1 MTQRTD
7 SRTRPGR
14 GGKRPAARPA
24 APDRRIAER
33 RREVVRERVRRR
45 RRQLAWCVALILAA
59 VGVSKLVASPL
70 FGLSA
75 VRVRGTMV
83 LSEDEVLAASGVR
96 VGEPYLS
103 VDLAA
108 IRHRLEA
115 MPWVGHA
122 EVRRDYPS
130 SLRITVAE
138 RTPVASIVA
147 ARRYWLVAADGVVL
161 KAATA
166 KPPGVPFVADVPV
179 SAGVGPGARLPAGGP
194 LSNAIDALGGLRP
207 ELARLVVAVQARSVD
222 SLQFRLRGGMR
233 VLYGLA
239 ADQPAKDTAV
249 LLISNKL
256 KREGRKVVLI
266 DVRNPSAPTVAG
278 EQRRAVVDRAVG
290 RR

>member
-1 MTQRTD
+1 VSQ
-7 SRTRPGR
+7 R
-14 GGKRPAARPA
+14 GGSSRGTLQPPRRRAV
-24 APDRRIAER
+24 PDRRIAER
-33 RREVVRERVRRR
+33 RREVVRGRVRRR
-45 RRQLAWCVALILAA
+45 RRQLAWSVVAVLA
-59 VGVSKLVASPL
+59 VLGGSKLIGSPL

-75 VRVRGTMV
+75 VEVRGTSM
-83 LSEDEVLAASGVR
+83 LSVDDVVAASGLH
-96 VGEPYLS
+96 VGQPYLS
-103 VDLAA
+103 VAPAA
-108 IRHRLEA
+108 VRRRLEQGL
-115 MPWVGHA
+115 PRVGRA
-122 EVRRDYPS
+122 EVHRDYPS
-130 SLRITVAE
+130 SLRITVVE
-138 RTPVASIVA
+138 RTPVASIIA

-179 SAGVGPGARLPAGGP
+179 PAGVGPGARLPAGGT

-222 SLQFRLRGGMR
+222 SLQFRLRGGLR